1 MEVGIGFVV
10 ACLPPCAQLLDRVS
24 LRPILSQF
32 RSMSS
37 LLSFSKRSRVDSSQ
51 LEGTKL
57 HDLEANKS
65 WTLTQRNESLT
76 GQEDELGLVT
86 VVGRY

>member
-1 MEVGIGFVV
+1 MEVGVGFVV

-24 LRPILSQF
+24 FRPILSQF
-32 RSMSS
+32 QSMSS
-37 LLSFSKRSRVDSSQ
+37 LLSFSRRGRVDRSQ

-57 HDLEANKS
+57 QDLEANKC
-65 WTLTQRNESLT
+65 WTLTQRNGSLT
-76 GQEDELGLVT
+76 GQEEELGLVT